1 MNVLIRKFTA
11 CAALALTAGCSST
24 PMPEAFMNHFSS
36 ARQDEQHSKCMAD
49 HGMFNNRPPPI
60 TVGAGMRFCYSPWL
74 GRTVRQ
80 ALADDLA
87 RQVLRRT
94 ACR

>member
-49 HGMFNNRPPPI
+49 HAMFNNRQLMVAPNAVENAWSYCVKQSDVRYPGKDEPA
-60 TVGAGMRFCYSPWL
+60 TADAWR
-74 GRTVRQ
+74 GR
-80 ALADDLA
+80 
-87 RQVLRRT
+87 
-94 ACR
+94 